1 MTDRQTDGDTEGCC
15 SWHIFYMAM
24 ELVGL
29 SSDASV
35 APPQTHSHLC
45 LFLFH
50 VCCSSL
56 PPHTPNTTSTSPITA
71 PIHSLVS
78 AVSCFTREKSR
89 WELGHG
95 WGGDESRQRGIVSG
109 YETSRRQQAME
120 KGNIPGR
127 AMENMIL
134 GTVCGAG
141 LETETGKA

>member
-1 MTDRQTDGDTEGCC
+1 MGTQRGAAHGTSFTWLW
-15 SWHIFYMAM
+15 SWLGSPVMLAW
-24 ELVGL
+24 
-29 SSDASV
+29 
-35 APPQTHSHLC
+35 HLPKTTVIC
-45 LFLFH
+45 VFFFH
-50 VCCSSL
+50 VCCSSR

-141 LETETGKA
+141 LETETGRA